1 MDWRPS
7 PQFSP
12 FVDEPPKKHSKLDSF
27 WMNLLN
33 LKFEL
38 SLVEEY
44 LELGRPIGWIGTTT
58 PPIHSICG
66 LSSQN

>member
-1 MDWRPS
+1 MNLPKSIPS
-7 PQFSP
+7 WI
-12 FVDEPPKKHSKLDSF
+12 SF

-58 PPIHSICG
+58 PPIHSIYG
-66 LSSQN
+66 